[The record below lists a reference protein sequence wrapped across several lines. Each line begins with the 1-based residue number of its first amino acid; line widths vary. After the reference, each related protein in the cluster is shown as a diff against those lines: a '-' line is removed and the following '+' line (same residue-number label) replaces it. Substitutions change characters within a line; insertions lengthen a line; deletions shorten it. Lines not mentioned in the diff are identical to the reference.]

1 MAHSSQGSL
10 LQPTIISNTQLQPKS
25 DNDLVKSLSH
35 LVAGATGGAITAV
48 LTSPLDVLRTRLQ
61 SDFYRPVLS
70 GSQAAGSQPL
80 QPQIFRASRPMLSHI
95 RETFQIL
102 FSIYHIEGWRGLFR
116 GLGPNLTGVV
126 PASAIKYYT
135 YGNVKRI
142 IGESHIFGPNS
153 ENAVGCHIIS
163 AVTAGITTGTLTSPI
178 WVIKTR
184 LQLDRS
190 QSASNP
196 QAAPRR
202 YKNSFDCARQVLRQE
217 GPRGLYRGLSASYL
231 GSLETTFHLALYE
244 QLKMFIAR
252 MKSNQDALTTVSGGR
267 VSENKTL
274 GDRVSGLL
282 GMGGAAALS
291 KFLSSIIAYP
301 HEVIR
306 TRLRQAPMANGHVKY
321 TGVVQCFRLLYREE
335 GFRALYGGLTP
346 HLLRSI
352 PSAGITLGVY
362 EAVLEGFKLL
372 SEE

>member
-1 MAHSSQGSL
+1 MQNPTYEKMVHSSQASL
-10 LQPTIISNTQLQPKS
+10 LQPAAISNPQLKIKS
-25 DNDLVKSLSH
+25 DNDLIKSLSH

-61 SDFYRPVLS
+61 SDFYRPSLS
-70 GSQAAGSQPL
+70 QSAGSQPM
-80 QPQIFRASRPMLSHI
+80 QPHILRASRPMSSHI

-102 FSIYHIEGWRGLFR
+102 FSIYHTEGWRGLFR

-142 IGESHIFGPNS
+142 IGESHLFGPNS
-153 ENAVGCHIIS
+153 ENAMGCHIIS

-190 QSASNP
+190 QSVNNP
-196 QAAPRR
+196 QATPRQ
-202 YKNSFDCARQVLRQE
+202 YKNSFDCAKQVLRQE

-244 QLKMFIAR
+244 QLKMLIAR
-252 MKSNQDALTTVSGGR
+252 MKSEQDALAALSGR
-267 VSENKTL
+267 PVSENKTL

-301 HEVIR
+301 HEV
-306 TRLRQAPMANGHVKY
+306 
-321 TGVVQCFRLLYREE
+321 
-335 GFRALYGGLTP
+335 
-346 HLLRSI
+346 S
-352 PSAGITLGVY
+352 
-362 EAVLEGFKLL
+362 
-372 SEE
+372 

>member
-1 MAHSSQGSL
+1 MAHSSKEL
-10 LQPTIISNTQLQPKS
+10 IQPTIISSPQLKPKP
-25 DNDLVKSLSH
+25 DNDFVKSLSH

-70 GSQAAGSQPL
+70 STASPKPMQQPAF
-80 QPQIFRASRPMLSHI
+80 QASRPMLGHI

-102 FSIYHIEGWRGLFR
+102 FSIYHVEGWRGLFR

-142 IGESHIFGPNS
+142 IGESQIFGPNS
-153 ENAVGCHIIS
+153 ENAMGCHIIS

-184 LQLDRS
+184 LQLDKS
-190 QSASNP
+190 QSANSP

-244 QLKMFIAR
+244 QLKMLIVR
-252 MKSNQDALTTVSGGR
+252 MRSNQDEPCARTTG
-267 VSENKTL
+267 NKTL
-274 GDRVSGLL
+274 GDRLSGLL

-321 TGVVQCFRLLYREE
+321 TGVVQCFRLLCREE

-372 SEE
+372 SED